1 MGKWSSIVAS
11 EFGGY
16 IEESQS
22 CYNMDSSQP
31 RAPSFARRTLLGLT
45 GRQNK
50 AVHSSYLLPPPF
62 NFSLF
67 FTFELY
73 SF

>member
-1 MGKWSSIVAS
+1 MDFGKWENGVAS

-31 RAPSFARRTLLGLT
+31 RAPSFARRTLLWLT

-50 AVHSSYLLPPPF
+50 DVHSSSTSTTL
-62 NFSLF
+62 
-67 FTFELY
+67 
-73 SF
+73 